1 MAGRGWTGEGDPLS
15 GSPYQATDDPYRQQQ
30 GGPYQPTE
38 DPYRQQ
44 QGNPYQS
51 ADEPY
56 RQQGNPY
63 QQTEDPYRQQQGAPP
78 YPQTEDPYRQQGAP
92 SHLMQPPQGEQS
104 SLVRPY
110 AVTGGRTAPRTQLAL
125 EALVSSATSV
135 HQDLSTR
142 TPEYQA
148 ISALCRQVRSVAEI
162 SAMLRIPLG
171 VTRILVAD
179 MAAEGLVQLHQPQLD
194 AGKPDLNLLER
205 VLSGLRRL

>member
-1 MAGRGWTGEGDPLS
+1 MAGRGWPGEGDPLG
-15 GSPYQATDDPYRQQQ
+15 GSPYQSMDDPHRQQ
-30 GGPYQPTE
+30 GG
-38 DPYRQQ
+38 
-44 QGNPYQS
+44 
-51 ADEPY
+51 
-56 RQQGNPY
+56 
-63 QQTEDPYRQQQGAPP
+63 
-78 YPQTEDPYRQQGAP
+78 P
-92 SHLMQPPQGEQS
+92 SHLMQPAPAEQS

-110 AVTGGRTAPRTQLAL
+110 AVTGGRTAPRTQLAM
-125 EALVSSATSV
+125 EALVSSATSA
-135 HQDLSTR
+135 HHDLSNR